1 MNLNQIENLYEL
13 SPTQQGILFHSLYTP
28 EADIY
33 VGQFGCVL
41 QGDVDP
47 SQLEQA
53 WQTVIQHHPI
63 LRTGFQWEGLEKPLQ
78 IVDRQVTL
86 TLEQFDWRSQS
97 LEVQQNQLQAYIQ
110 QDRQRGFDLT
120 CPPLM
125 RLSLIRLSGDRYHL
139 IWSKHHLILDG
150 WSTAMVLQQV
160 WTTYAALRQGQTLPI
175 INSRP
180 FGDYVAWLQQQDL
193 AAAKAF
199 WQDSLK
205 DMAAPT
211 SIAIDRRQ
219 GDRHTSGAVA
229 RQQLQLDPETTQ
241 ALTQF
246 ARQHQLTPNTLM
258 QGAWALLLSH
268 YSGEA
273 NVLFG
278 TTVSGRPPALA
289 AAETIVGLLIN
300 TLPVCV
306 AVPKQATLLP
316 WLQQLQLHQAEMRQY
331 EYTPLVQIQSWSQI
345 PKGTPLFNSLLVFE
359 NYPIDAS
366 LQQATD
372 LVAVQDIWTFE
383 QTNYPLTVVIQPGIS
398 WQVEVIYDEQRFEPD
413 AIARLLGHLRTLLE
427 GMIANPDQSLAD
439 LPLLT
444 AAEQHQLFV
453 EWNAR
458 DRNTQTLPPGCVHEW
473 FEAQVER
480 TPDAIAVT
488 YADQSLTYRELNE
501 RANQLAHYLRS
512 LGVGTEVL
520 VAIAVERSL
529 DLIVGLLGI
538 LKAGGA
544 YVPLDP
550 AYPPDRI
557 ALMLEDSQAPVLVTQ
572 RSLLESLPQSKAQVV
587 CLDRDWDAIRASSG
601 FANARCNS
609 ENPVS
614 QVTGENLAYTIY
626 TSGSTGKPK
635 GVQVPHRALANFLHS
650 MRQEPGLTA
659 ADVLLSVTTICFD
672 IAALEIY
679 LPLITGARVVLARR
693 EMAMD
698 AQQLSQL
705 IERSGATVMQATPA
719 TWRLL
724 LAAGWQ
730 GNPHLKILCG
740 GEALSRELADQLL
753 ARSQSLWNM
762 YGPTETT
769 IWSMVERV
777 EPGSDP
783 VRLGR
788 AIANTQIYLLNQDLR
803 PVPIGVPGE
812 LHIGGMGLARGYLNR
827 PELTNERFIPNPLT
841 PHSTLRER
849 FQRTLFTPHSS
860 LLYKTGDLVRYLPD
874 GTIEF
879 LGRIDHQVK
888 LRGFRIELG
897 EIEAV
902 LGQHPNV
909 REQVVVLRQ
918 EAGENGQLVA
928 YVVPQPDTKLDS
940 AQLRDWLKV
949 KLPEYMVPGSFVT
962 LDALPLTPNGKIDR
976 KQLPAPDWTELT
988 KAFVAPRNPSEEKLA
1003 ELWAQVLGVSPIGI
1017 HDNFFELGGHSLLA
1031 TQVMSRIREA
1041 FEVELPLRCLFESP
1055 TVADLA
1061 ATITQAIAQQTG
1073 DSQPKLQPVDRDTA
1087 PLPLSLSQQRLWFLN
1102 QLEPNSSAYHLSAAL
1117 RFTGDLNVAIL
1128 ERSLNA
1134 ILERHEILRTR
1145 FQILD
1150 GEPVQAI
1157 APTLQLTIP
1166 IVDWQDLPP
1175 SAQAAETAQFIQ
1187 AEIEQAFDL
1196 GQAPL
1201 FRIKLLRLN
1210 PTEHLAVFIL
1220 HHIITDGWSMGVFVE
1235 ELTTLYTAL
1244 AQGHPSPLPP
1254 LAIQYAD
1261 FAIWQRQRLQGEF
1274 LEQQLAYWTEQ
1285 LQDAPAQLALPADN
1299 LAPGFKGEKR
1309 SHILPAA
1316 LSTAVKG
1323 LGHQEGATLFMTLLA
1338 AFKLLLYRYTDQS
1351 NLCVGSP
1358 IAGRTQKE
1366 TEALIGFFVNTLV
1379 LRTDL
1384 SGQPS
1389 FRELVQR
1396 VREVTLDAYAHQEV
1410 PFEKLVE
1417 VLQPERHLH
1426 QTPLFQVFFN
1436 LLNYRDSKLELPGVT
1451 VEAIADDHTH
1461 SKFDLT
1467 LYAWEQAD
1475 QIHLEWVY
1483 NAHRFGPERIAI
1495 MQEQFQGLLEQMV
1508 INPDE
1513 RITQFS
1519 LITPTTQS
1527 LLPNPEA
1534 PLRESWAGS
1543 IQGHFTEQAKRH
1555 PDQLAIVDRD
1565 QTWSYAEL
1573 DAWSNQ
1579 LAHYLRSHGIQS
1591 QEVVAIYGDRCA
1603 SLVLALLGV
1612 LKAGAAFLIL
1622 DPSYPVGALRDR
1634 LQIARPQAWIQLGA
1648 DLPDE
1653 LQVVLQELSC
1663 RCELNL
1669 SVRSRS
1675 TIAQCLQDYN
1685 SDDLGIEV
1693 DPHDLAYVTFTSGT
1707 TGEPK
1712 AVLGEHAPLSHF
1724 FQWYHKTLQLNPS
1737 DRFCLLSG
1745 LAHDPLLRD
1754 IFSPLWIGATLHIPD
1769 AEQIIT
1775 PGWLQ
1780 AWMQQ
1785 QEITISHLTP
1795 AMAQLLMSEGVGD
1808 SQPKDIPSLR
1818 YVCCGGDVLTRSLVE
1833 RLRAIAPAA
1842 TCINVYGATET
1853 PQIMGHY
1860 VIPPTVAIAE
1870 LRDRLPIGQGIDDVQ
1885 LLILNETQKLAGIGE
1900 VGEIYVRSP
1909 YLARGYL
1916 NDEMLTKER
1925 FIEAPL
1931 APLSGMP
1938 ARAICWGEPESKS
1951 PSIRGLRGQC
1961 LYKTGDFGRYLP
1973 DGNIEYLGRRDH
1985 QVKIRGF
1992 RVELGAIAA
2001 VLTQHPN
2008 VQNAVVIVH
2017 EETSQPQRLIAYVA
2031 SPCQTVDLV
2040 DILRSHLKA
2049 QLPSY
2054 MVPSDIVV
2062 LGTLPLTP
2070 NGKVDRKALP
2080 IPDRQQKVAT
2090 SSHPRSPIEEV
2101 LTGIWAQVIGLENVG
2116 IHENFFDLG
2125 GHSLLATQVIS
2136 RLNRAFQIELPLRD
2150 LFEAPTAAGLAT
2162 RIETALR
2169 SASGEPLPAIQL
2181 ISSQQTTFPLS
2192 FAQRRLWVLDQL
2204 EPGNPFYNIPIAV
2217 KLSGALEIAAL
2228 EQSFREVVQ
2237 RHASLRTIFT
2247 TVDGEPVQAIAPHLL
2262 FDLPITDLQ
2271 ALPPA
2276 EQTTEVQRLI
2286 EQEAQ
2291 HAFDLS
2297 QGPLLRATLL
2307 KLSEV
2312 EHILLLNLH
2321 HIVSDAW
2328 SMGVLVRE
2336 LADLYVAFVRQLS
2349 SPLVALPIQYP
2360 DFAVWQQQ
2368 WLQGDRYQAQLDYW
2382 KQQLGG
2388 LPVLALP
2395 TDHPR
2400 PPVQSFRGASQ
2411 TIRLSQD
2418 LSGQLRSLSQQSGVT
2433 LFMTLLTA
2441 FEALLHWYTGQ
2452 EDLVVGTDIA
2462 NRHPVETEGLIGF
2475 FVNQLVLR
2483 TDVSGNPT
2491 LTDLLHRVRQVTLDA
2506 YTHQDLPFDHLVEAL
2521 NPPRDLSRTP
2531 LFQVKFVLQN
2541 APMPSLSL
2549 ADLNLEVLDVDR
2561 GTAKFDLLINL
2572 ADTPE
2577 GIQGSL
2583 YYSTDLFEA
2592 ASMTRLWERFELVLQ
2607 QLTTDPNRQL
2617 SDVATALTEADRT
2630 QHRRSQQQ
2638 KLRQMRRK
2646 VTPIS

>member
-41 QGDVDP
+41 QGDVYP
-47 SQLEQA
+47 AQLEQS
-53 WQTVIQHHPI
+53 WQTVIQHHAI

-78 IVDRQVTL
+78 IVYRQVTL
-86 TLEQFDWRSQS
+86 TIEQFDWRSQS
-97 LEVQQNQLQAYIQ
+97 PEQQYQQLQRYIQ

-125 RLSLIRLSGDRYHL
+125 RLSLIRLSDDRCHL
-139 IWSKHHLILDG
+139 LWSKHHLILDG
-150 WSTAMVLQQV
+150 WSTAMVLQQI
-160 WTTYAALRQGQTLPI
+160 WTTYAALRQGEALPI

-180 FGDYVAWLQQQDL
+180 FGDYIAWLQQQDL
-193 AAAKAF
+193 VAAKTF

-205 DMAAPT
+205 DIAAPT
-211 SIAIDRRQ
+211 ALAIDRRP
-219 GDRHTSGAVA
+219 GDRHISNSIA
-229 RQQLQLDPETTQ
+229 RQSLHLGSEITH
-241 ALTQF
+241 ALSQF
-246 ARQHQLTPNTLM
+246 TRQHQLTPNTLM
-258 QGAWALLLSH
+258 QGAWALLLSR

-273 NVLFG
+273 QVVFG
-278 TTVSGRPPALA
+278 STVSGRPPSLA
-289 AAETIVGLLIN
+289 AAETTVGLLIN

-306 AVPKQATLLP
+306 QVSPQATLLP
-316 WLQQLQLHQAEMRQY
+316 WLQQLQLQQVEMRQY

-345 PKGTPLFNSLLVFE
+345 PKGTPLFDSLLVFE
-359 NYPIDAS
+359 NYPIDTS

-372 LVAVQDIWTFE
+372 SVAVQDIWTFE
-383 QTNYPLTVVIQPGIS
+383 QTNYPLTVVIHPGTS
-398 WQVEVIYDEQRFEPD
+398 WQIELTYDEQRFEPE

-427 GMIANPDQSLAD
+427 GMITNPNQSLAEI
-439 LPLLT
+439 PLVT
-444 AAEQHQLFV
+444 AAEKHQLLF
-453 EWNAR
+453 EWNTR
-458 DRNTQTLPPGCVHEW
+458 NRNTQSPPSGCVHEL

-488 YADQSLTYRELNE
+488 YENQSLTYRELNQ

-512 LGVGTEVL
+512 LGIAPEVL

-544 YVPLDP
+544 YVPIDP
-550 AYPPDRI
+550 AYPSDRI

-572 RSLLESLPQSKAQVV
+572 RSLLETLPQHSAQFV
-587 CLDRDWDAIRASSG
+587 CLDSDWDAIRASSG

-609 ENPVS
+609 ENPMS

-635 GVQVPHRALANFLHS
+635 GVQIPHRALANFLHS

-659 ADVLLSVTTICFD
+659 EDILLSVTTICFD

-679 LPLITGARVVLARR
+679 LSLVTGARVVLASR
-693 EMAMD
+693 ETAMD
-698 AQQLSQL
+698 AQQLIQL
-705 IERSGATVMQATPA
+705 IEQSGATVMQATPA

-730 GNPHLKILCG
+730 GNPQLKILCG

-753 ARSQSLWNM
+753 VRSQSFWNM

-777 EPGSDP
+777 EPGNAP

-788 AIANTQIYLLNQDLR
+788 AIANTQIYVLNQSLQ

-812 LHIGGMGLARGYLNR
+812 LHIGGAGLARGYLNR
-827 PELTNERFIPNPLT
+827 PELTQERFIANPFR
-841 PHSTLRER
+841 HM
-849 FQRTLFTPHSS
+849 SS
-860 LLYKTGDLVRYLPD
+860 LPILGEIEVGGADRLYKTGDLVRYLSD
-874 GTIEF
+874 GTLEF

-888 LRGFRIELG
+888 LRGFRIELS

-902 LGQHPNV
+902 LSQHPDV
-909 REQVVVLRQ
+909 REQVVILRQ
-918 EAGENGQLVA
+918 DGGGNQQLVA
-928 YVVPQPDTKLDS
+928 YVVPQADATPDPS
-940 AQLRDWLKV
+940 QLRDWLKA
-949 KLPEYMVPGSFVT
+949 KLPEYMVPGAFVI
-962 LDALPLTPNGKIDR
+962 LQALPLTPNGKIDR

-988 KAFVAPRNPSEEKLA
+988 KTFVAPRADTEAAIAK
-1003 ELWAQVLGVSPIGI
+1003 LWAQVLGVDTIGI

-1055 TVADLA
+1055 TVEALA
-1061 ATITQAIAQQTG
+1061 ATISQRTQ
-1073 DSQPKLQPVDRDTA
+1073 DSTNTSASLKPVDRDTA
-1087 PLPLSLSQQRLWFLN
+1087 PLPLSLSQQRLWFLH

-1117 RFTGDLNVAIL
+1117 RFTGNLDVAIL
-1128 ERSLNA
+1128 EHSLNV
-1134 ILERHEILRTR
+1134 ILERHEILRTQ

-1157 APTLQLTIP
+1157 APTLKINIP
-1166 IVDWQDLPP
+1166 LVDWQDLPP
-1175 SAQAAETAQFIQ
+1175 SIQATKTAQFIQ
-1187 AEIEQAFDL
+1187 TEIERVFDL

-1201 FRIKLLRLN
+1201 FRIKLLRLS
-1210 PTEHLAVFIL
+1210 PTHHLAVL
-1220 HHIITDGWSMGVFVE
+1220 TMHHIITDGWSMNVFVR
-1235 ELTTLYTAL
+1235 ELTELYTAFITPPCGDAFSEHSSTL
-1244 AQGHPSPLPP
+1244 FPLP
-1254 LAIQYAD
+1254 IQYAD

-1274 LEQQLAYWTEQ
+1274 LEQQLAYWKQQ
-1285 LQDAPAQLALPADN
+1285 LQDAPAQLALPADY
-1299 LAPGFKGEKR
+1299 LAPGFKGERR
-1309 SHILPAA
+1309 SYILPPT
-1316 LSTAVKG
+1316 LSDAVKG

-1338 AFKLLLYRYTDQS
+1338 AFKLLLHRYTDQS
-1351 NLCVGSP
+1351 DLCVGSP
-1358 IAGRTQKE
+1358 IAGRTQQE

-1389 FRELVQR
+1389 FRELLQR
-1396 VREVTLDAYAHQEV
+1396 VREVTLDAYAHQDV

-1417 VLQPERHLH
+1417 VLQPERQLN

-1436 LLNYRDSKLELPGVT
+1436 LLNYRDSKLKLPGVT
-1451 VEAIADDHTH
+1451 VEAIANDHSH

-1467 LYAWEQAD
+1467 FYAWEQED

-1483 NAHRFGPERIAI
+1483 NAQRFCPERIAI
-1495 MQEQFQGLLEQMV
+1495 MQEQFQELLEQV
-1508 INPDE
+1508 VAKPE
-1513 RITQFS
+1513 QAITQVS
-1519 LITPTTQS
+1519 LVTPTTQA
-1527 LLPNPEA
+1527 LLPDLQATLPYE
-1534 PLRESWAGS
+1534 WGGS
-1543 IQGHFTEQAKRH
+1543 IQSHFSEQAKRDPH
-1555 PDQLAIVDRD
+1555 RPAVVDCN
-1565 QTWSYAEL
+1565 QTWSYGEL
-1573 DAWSNQ
+1573 EVWSNQ

-1591 QEVVAIYGDRCA
+1591 QDVVAIYGDRCA
-1603 SLVLALLGV
+1603 ALVLALLGIW
-1612 LKAGAAFLIL
+1612 KASAAFLVL

-1634 LQIARPQAWIQLGA
+1634 LQIARPQGWIQIGA
-1648 DLPDE
+1648 NMPDE
-1653 LQVVLQELSC
+1653 LQAVVQELSC
-1663 RCELNL
+1663 RCELDL
-1669 SVRSRS
+1669 SARSA
-1675 TIAQCLQDYN
+1675 IEHCLQDYSSGN
-1685 SDDLGIEV
+1685 PGIEV
-1693 DPHDLAYVTFTSGT
+1693 KAHDLAYVTFTSGT

-1724 FQWYHKTLQLNPS
+1724 LQWYRKTLQLEPS
-1737 DRFCLLSG
+1737 DRFSLLSG

-1754 IFSPLWIGATLHIPD
+1754 IFAPLGVGATLYIPD
-1769 AEQIIT
+1769 AEQIGT

-1780 AWMQQ
+1780 TWMRQ

-1795 AMAQLLMSEGVGD
+1795 AMVQLLLSEGVED
-1808 SQPKDIPSLR
+1808 TQPQGIPSLR
-1818 YVCCGGDVLTRSLVE
+1818 YVCCGGDILTRSLVE
-1833 RLRAIAPAA
+1833 RLRAIAPAV
-1842 TCINVYGATET
+1842 TCINVYGTTET

-1860 VIPPTVAIAE
+1860 VIPPTVPIEE
-1870 LRDRLPIGQGIDDVQ
+1870 LRDRLPIGKGIADVQ
-1885 LLILNETQKLAGIGE
+1885 LLILNESQQLTGIGE
-1900 VGEIYVRSP
+1900 VGEVYVRSP

-1916 NDEMLTKER
+1916 NDEALTQAW
-1925 FIEAPL
+1925 FISRTNAL
-1931 APLSGMP
+1931 GD
-1938 ARAICWGEPESKS
+1938 R
-1951 PSIRGLRGQC
+1951 
-1961 LYKTGDFGRYLP
+1961 LYKTGDFGRYLL
-1973 DGNIEYLGRRDH
+1973 DGSIEYLGRRDQ

-1992 RVELGAIAA
+1992 RVELGAIASI
-2001 VLTQHPN
+2001 LTQHPE
-2008 VQNAVVIVH
+2008 VQDAVVILH
-2017 EETSQPQRLIAYVA
+2017 EEASQPQRLIAYVV
-2031 SPCQTVDLV
+2031 SPSQAVNLV
-2040 DILRSHLKA
+2040 DSPRTTLKA

-2054 MVPSDIVV
+2054 MVPSEIVV
-2062 LGTLPLTP
+2062 LEALPLTP

-2080 IPDRQQKVAT
+2080 IPERQEVAI
-2090 SSHPRSPIEEV
+2090 SNHARSPVEEV
-2101 LTGIWAQVIGLENVG
+2101 LTRIWAQILGLDSVG
-2116 IHENFFDLG
+2116 IHDNFFDLG

-2150 LFEAPTAAGLAT
+2150 LFEAPTVAGLAG
-2162 RIETALR
+2162 RIETALW
-2169 SASGEPLPAIQL
+2169 SVSGEPIPAIQPL
-2181 ISSQQTTFPLS
+2181 SREQTIFPLS

-2228 EQSFREVVQ
+2228 EQSCQEIIQ
-2237 RHASLRTIFT
+2237 RHANLRTTFT
-2247 TVDGEPVQAIAPHLL
+2247 TVEGEPVQAIAPHLP
-2262 FDLPITDLQ
+2262 FELPIINLQ
-2271 ALPPA
+2271 ALPAA
-2276 EQTTEVQRLI
+2276 EQTVEVQRLI
-2286 EQEAQ
+2286 TVETQ
-2291 HAFDLS
+2291 HAFDLF

-2307 KLSEV
+2307 KLSNA

-2336 LADLYVAFVRQLS
+2336 LADLYTAFVSQRP
-2349 SPLVALPIQYP
+2349 SPLAPLPVQYP

-2400 PPVQSFRGASQ
+2400 PAVQSFRGVSH
-2411 TIRLSQD
+2411 TIQLSKDLSQ
-2418 LSGQLRSLSQQSGVT
+2418 QLRSLSQQSGAT

-2483 TDVSGNPT
+2483 TDASGNPT

-2549 ADLNLEVLDVDR
+2549 ADLNLEVLEVDR
-2561 GTAKFDLLINL
+2561 GTTKFDLLINL

-2592 ASMTRLWERFELVLQ
+2592 ASMTRLWERFEFALQYLVAQ
-2607 QLTTDPNRQL
+2607 PESHL
-2617 SDVATALTEADRT
+2617 SDLVIALTEIDRA